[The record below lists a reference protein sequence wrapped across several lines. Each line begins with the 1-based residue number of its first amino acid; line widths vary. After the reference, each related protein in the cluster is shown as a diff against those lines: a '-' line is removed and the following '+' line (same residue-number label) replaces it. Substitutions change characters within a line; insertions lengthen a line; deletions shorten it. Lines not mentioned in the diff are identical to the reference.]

1 MRSVIIKKIGG
12 SMVDFMDQFKDLGVR
27 FHTMKKALELYSV
40 GKRGEGIIVETGTT
54 RMANDWGA
62 GMSTVVFGAWCKQY
76 GGKTITVDL
85 SPQNIETC
93 KEITKD
99 YSDTIE
105 YVVSDSLFFFTQ
117 FKSSIDLLYLDSFD
131 YPYGELL
138 DLYGGR
144 EDIDEAAKKLRSM
157 TTDEIIEK
165 HFTIINPSQE
175 HQLKELKLALPLLHE
190 KSVILL
196 DDNELPGGGKTRL
209 TREYLQSIGWVEVL
223 CAQQSLWIH

>member
-1 MRSVIIKKIGG
+1 
-12 SMVDFMDQFKDLGVR
+12 MVDFMDKYKELGVR
-27 FHTMKKALELYSV
+27 FYSMKKALELYSV
-40 GKRGEGIIVETGTT
+40 GKRGEGIILETGTT
-54 RMANDWGA
+54 RMKDDWGA
-62 GMSTVVFGAWCKQY
+62 GMSTLVFGDFCKQY
-76 GGKTITVDL
+76 GGKTYTVDI
-85 SPQNIETC
+85 SPQNIDMC

-99 YSDTIE
+99 YSDHIE

-117 FKSSIDLLYLDSFD
+117 FKSSIDLLYLDSYD

-138 DLYGGR
+138 DIYGGK
-144 EDIDEAAKKLRSM
+144 EDINEAAKKLRSL

-165 HFTIINPSQE
+165 HFNIINPSQE

-209 TREYLQSIGWVEVL
+209 SREYLQSIGWIEVMSS
-223 CAQQSLWIH
+223 QQSLWIH